1 MFVTCYFC
9 MSSYLE
15 EVKKALYFVIFITS
29 VKSIKE
35 YCVFFFYMV
44 HKSHPAFLRISK
56 NQCNLTGFVTAIFVC
71 LLRCGRLNYFSP
83 GTGGALYHQDEPG
96 NRYNL
101 SSARKC
107 LSVLS
112 VLSGRNRG

>member
-35 YCVFFFYMV
+35 YCVFFFIWFIKV
-44 HKSHPAFLRISK
+44 I
-56 NQCNLTGFVTAIFVC
+56 
-71 LLRCGRLNYFSP
+71 LLS
-83 GTGGALYHQDEPG
+83 
-96 NRYNL
+96 
-101 SSARKC
+101 
-107 LSVLS
+107 
-112 VLSGRNRG
+112 

>member
-1 MFVTCYFC
+1 